1 MCDHT
6 DRQTG
11 EFTALMLS
19 ALVGE
24 TDNFERA
31 LSSEVRANR

>member
-11 EFTALMLS
+11 EYSAQMLS
-19 ALVGE
+19 TPVKGE

-31 LSSEVRANR
+31 LSSF